1 MAAASRVSVI
11 ILVCVLGALAGIVLG
26 RVLVA
31 LLPGLAP
38 VFSPAIDLSFDIQVL
53 HAGFRF
59 NLAGVLGVIGAL
71 LVWRRL

>member
-1 MAAASRVSVI
+1 MATAGRVSVI
-11 ILVCVLGALAGIVLG
+11 ILTCFLGALVGIVLG
-26 RVLVA
+26 RALVA

-38 VFSPAIDLSFDIQVL
+38 VFNPGIDLSFDIHVL